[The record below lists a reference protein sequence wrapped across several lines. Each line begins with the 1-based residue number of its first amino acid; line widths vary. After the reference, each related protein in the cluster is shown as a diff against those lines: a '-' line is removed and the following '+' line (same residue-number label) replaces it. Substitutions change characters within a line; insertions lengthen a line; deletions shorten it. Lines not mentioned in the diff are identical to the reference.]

1 MSIQCVNTGSV
12 SEDQPAL
19 LFSRTLAALGF
30 SKSDAGRETMR
41 HGHEAQSRAP
51 MVFLTPSSIK
61 LAGLGG
67 IQCTRVSQPGIAYE
81 TDHRFTHIYH
91 TCYMVSMHPGDRIP
105 HKNQARASPSSGT
118 PLLHQQSSS
127 HDPRKCLSSA
137 PTSALQP

>member
-1 MSIQCVNTGSV
+1 MNKGNGHSFLISRLGPHVAAHILSIQRVNTGSV

-51 MVFLTPSSIK
+51 MVFLTPSSIT

-67 IQCTRVSQPGIAYE
+67 KTFHVA
-81 TDHRFTHIYH
+81 
-91 TCYMVSMHPGDRIP
+91 
-105 HKNQARASPSSGT
+105 HKGP
-118 PLLHQQSSS
+118 
-127 HDPRKCLSSA
+127 
-137 PTSALQP
+137 